1 MSLIQL
7 NNYVLEIEG
16 ILNSH
21 NVTETQLKIEVA
33 LDRTNY
39 LIVNLNSIH
48 DIDISGAFMI
58 YLLIEKAKQKEKQ
71 IVLVGC
77 DNKKIQYAFGVA
89 GLTRLL
95 EPTAAA

>member
-1 MSLIQL
+1 MPLRQL

-16 ILNSH
+16 ILNSY
-21 NVTETQLKIEVA
+21 NVTETQLRIELA

-39 LIVNLNSIH
+39 LIMNLNSIN
-48 DIDISGAFMI
+48 DMDVSGAFMI
-58 YLLIEKAKQKEKQ
+58 YLLIEKAKLKNKQ

-77 DNKKIQYAFGVA
+77 DNKKIQFAFGLA